1 MHLVLSHSAGYRYFD
16 YSAVEVPWSCRPESV
31 QVAGQMWVLVVAS
44 AVVEKLPADRSLIDM
59 LAQLSL
65 TSEKNGLGASG
76 LPKTMTRPA
85 RQYMERILVVLGW
98 NSLFHTRIQ
107 SFPYLVRVQ
116 VGLEQYEWFR
126 MTEGRV

>member
-16 YSAVEVPWSCRPESV
+16 YSAVEVPWSCESV
-31 QVAGQMWVLVVAS
+31 LASQMWVLVVAS